1 MKAPRDQETIQIE
14 ITNACPHQCSNCTRF
29 CGLHQKPFF
38 MEYET
43 FCKAV
48 DSLLDHP
55 GVIGVM
61 GGEPTLHPRF
71 ADMCQYL
78 YQKLP
83 KEKLPEPAASALP
96 TDSFMDRRR
105 YLEREHT
112 IVHTYADGPR
122 AILEGAGLW
131 TTMPVGYRKNFEL
144 IQDVFKLQCLND
156 HTSISYHQPI
166 LITRKD
172 MGIGDEEWQKLK
184 DKCWVNQQW
193 SSSITPKGCFFCEV
207 AAALDMLYDG
217 PGGLPIEPGWWKRDL
232 ADFKDQFHWCELCGI
247 PLKTFGRDAREG
259 IADVSAENLA
269 LLKEKKTA
277 KYAPERVNVVEIN
290 NGVIS
295 EESKKSVSGYHG
307 VNYLQD
313 ASERVSLATPIYAGS
328 FTGVLVCKT
337 ADGYEKNRA
346 IVQKNMA
353 YLSELYVVV
362 DGRVYAHVQGDEET
376 KPEAAEKQ
384 TLTQFLRAQKEGTY
398 FVLMTPGVKLGEGF
412 EKLKKCVVNPGT
424 LHFIDFKTGQAD
436 GANPYIANPDKLR
449 NGVCALLNNNALSL
463 KGLKEEIEFS
473 ADGLRTLWQAWR
485 PAKRVEL
492 SAKMDTWMLGADDPA
507 RKKETQNRRR
517 REAAK
522 YYLRLL
528 RQYGLPT
535 TAALS
540 VKTIKKRG
548 ADQMVSRLR
557 GKIL

>member
-1 MKAPRDQETIQIE
+1 MKAPKDHAIIQIDV
-14 ITNACPHQCSNCTRF
+14 TNACPNKCSNCTRF
-29 CGLHQKPFF
+29 CGFHQKPFY

-48 DSLLDHP
+48 DSLRDHP
-55 GVIGVM
+55 GVIGIM

-78 YQKLP
+78 YETLP
-83 KEKLPEPAASALP
+83 REKLPDPAASAMP
-96 TDSFMDRRR
+96 TDSFMEMRRHQDRQ
-105 YLEREHT
+105 YT
-112 IVHTYADGPR
+112 VVHTYSDGPR
-122 AILEGAGLW
+122 AIPDGAGLF
-131 TTMPVGYRKNFEL
+131 TTMTTAYRKNFEL
-144 IQDVFKLQCLND
+144 IQDVFRLQCLND
-156 HTSISYHQPI
+156 HTSVSYHQPI
-166 LITRKD
+166 LISRKD
-172 MGIGDEEWQKLK
+172 MGIGDEEWQKLR
-184 DKCWVNQQW
+184 DKCWLNQVW

-217 PGGLPIEPGWWKRDL
+217 PGGLPIEAGWWKRDL

-259 IADVSAENLA
+259 IADVSAQNLA
-269 LLKEKKTA
+269 LLKEKKTV
-277 KYAPERVNVVEIN
+277 KYVPERLNVVEIN

-295 EESKKSVSGYHG
+295 EESKKAVSNYHG

-313 ASERVSLATPIYAGS
+313 ASERVSGDTPIYAGS

-362 DGRVYAHVQGDEET
+362 DGKVYAHLQGDGET
-376 KPEAAEKQ
+376 KPEAAEQQ
-384 TLTQFLRAQKEGTY
+384 TLTQFLRTQKEGTY
-398 FVLMTPGVKLGEGF
+398 FVLMTQGVKLGKGF
-412 EKLKKCVVNPGT
+412 EKLKSCVVNPGT
-424 LHFIDFKTGQAD
+424 LHMIDFKTGQAE
-436 GANPYIANPDKLR
+436 GANPYIANPEKLQ

-463 KGLKEEIEFS
+463 KDLKEEIEFS
-473 ADGLRTLWQAWR
+473 VDGLRMLWQVWR

-492 SAKMDTWMLGADDPA
+492 SAKMDTWMLGVSDPA
-507 RKKETQNRRR
+507 RKHETQQRRR
-517 REAAK
+517 REVAK

-535 TAALS
+535 TVALG
-540 VKTIKKRG
+540 VNTIQKRG
-548 ADQMVSRLR
+548 VDQVVNRFR